1 MNSDI
6 QGNIRSGLMLLPLSL
21 YTLHSRVSE
30 CVYIYT
36 PRLQRYTTIHVYVI
50 ICRSLFEYTGTDKYV
65 FNVSGEKSD
74 HGVAVVK
81 EVRVLHNAN
90 ANVL

>member
-1 MNSDI
+1 MA
-6 QGNIRSGLMLLPLSL
+6 
-21 YTLHSRVSE
+21 
-30 CVYIYT
+30 
-36 PRLQRYTTIHVYVI
+36 
-50 ICRSLFEYTGTDKYV
+50 ICRSLFEYTDTNKYV

-90 ANVL
+90 VNVL